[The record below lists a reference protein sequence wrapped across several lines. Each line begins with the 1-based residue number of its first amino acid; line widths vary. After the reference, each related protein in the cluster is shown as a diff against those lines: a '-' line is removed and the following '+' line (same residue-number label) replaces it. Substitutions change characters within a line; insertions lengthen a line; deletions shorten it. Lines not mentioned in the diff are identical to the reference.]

1 MNQAAEESLDVA
13 RARVSKMAEWA
24 DMFYT
29 APMSKKRMILAE
41 IIDRIVISS
50 GYKIN
55 ILFKI
60 TAQQFMN
67 PDADAEGDQKVS

>member
-1 MNQAAEESLDVA
+1 MNQAAEESLNAA

-41 IIDRIVISS
+41 IIDRIEISS

-55 ILFKI
+55 IVFKI